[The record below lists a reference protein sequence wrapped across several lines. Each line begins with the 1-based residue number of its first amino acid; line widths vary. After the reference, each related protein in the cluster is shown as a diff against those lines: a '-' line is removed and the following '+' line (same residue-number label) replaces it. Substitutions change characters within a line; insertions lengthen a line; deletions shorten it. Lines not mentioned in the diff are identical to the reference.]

1 MDFIFSILGLIFI
14 GFAIQIGWLIVT
26 SVLTSVGRGL
36 KKVVTGKET
45 YLGPAEI
52 KLIDDYLEDS
62 NIAFK
67 RIMFRGKIP
76 VSQSMPVAFSI
87 SAYDVTDD
95 DNPKFII
102 SLIEQQQEPGTI
114 CFGISN
120 ELGDIDV
127 GDLYSDWVQLGA
139 ISPGFIQTPK
149 SGNRKIKLQVQLF
162 NKANPP
168 SIEYGYSDGGEVIFR
183 KLLEFDHVFNDKG
196 YEEAAKDRDEAQAL
210 SLKIGVAVAMADGD
224 LDDSEGEILRN
235 WILKEVS
242 AFSDEKSD
250 ELKKLF
256 NDALKEGFAQAQ
268 TGNLAL
274 SPLVERLSEIGEKK
288 TKYDAIE
295 LAFDVMAADGVA
307 DPEEMALIRNVAK
320 ALDLD
325 MEEIEKMRESVTL
338 DLSTDLTSEDGLE
351 SLVGIEANWSDDQKK
366 KHLRSEFQ
374 KWSNRLNSLPEGE
387 ERESAQSMLDNI
399 ASLRKKYG

>member
-1 MDFIFSILGLIFI
+1 MAGLF
-14 GFAIQIGWLIVT
+14 GLLKKIVT
-26 SVLTSVGRGL
+26 GDDKYFGS
-36 KKVVTGKET
+36 
-45 YLGPAEI
+45 AEI
-52 KLIDDYLEDS
+52 EFIDDKIEDS
-62 NIAFK
+62 DVAFK
-67 RIMFRGKIP
+67 RVMFRGKIP
-76 VSQSMPVAFSI
+76 VTQSMPVELSI
-87 SAYDVTDD
+87 SAFDVTDE

-102 SLIEQQQEPGTI
+102 SLMEQQQEPETV
-114 CFGISN
+114 CFGISSD
-120 ELGDIDV
+120 LGNVDI
-127 GDLYSDWVQLGA
+127 GDTYTDWVQFGA
-139 ISPGFIQTPK
+139 IIPEFLQTPK
-149 SGNRKIKLQVQLF
+149 SGNRKIKVLVRLF
-162 NKANPP
+162 NKSNPP
-168 SIEYGYSDGGEVIFR
+168 SIEAGFSDGGEIIFGR
-183 KLLEFDHVFNDKG
+183 FLEFDHFFSEKG
-196 YEEAAKDRDEAQAL
+196 YEEAAEDRKEAQAL

-224 LDDSEGEILRN
+224 LDDSEGEILKN

-242 AFSDEKSD
+242 AFSDEKSK

-268 TGNLAL
+268 SGNLSL

-288 TKYDAIE
+288 TKYDAME

-307 DPEEMALIRNVAK
+307 DPEEMAVIRNVAK

-338 DLSTDLTSEDGLE
+338 DLSTNLTSEDGLE